1 MRTADDTK
9 TTISTSQETV
19 NNGNAIRSGR
29 TPDGGDGGGR
39 GTLFPFM
46 SSSIISLS
54 LLSTSATGT
63 TIRAVWVVAL
73 ALVALAF
80 IDRMKPATQRR
91 TATVRV
97 DNKPTPL
104 YKEPERQQRWRALA
118 NLSGGAVIVG
128 AFLACLIGF
137 LLAIA
142 LELVGGL
149 LRA

>member
-1 MRTADDTK
+1 M
-9 TTISTSQETV
+9 
-19 NNGNAIRSGR
+19 
-29 TPDGGDGGGR
+29 
-39 GTLFPFM
+39 
-46 SSSIISLS
+46 
-54 LLSTSATGT
+54 
-63 TIRAVWVVAL
+63 AL

-104 YKEPERQQRWRALA
+104 YKEPVRQQRWRALV

-128 AFLACLIGF
+128 ALLACLIGF
-137 LLAIA
+137 LLAMA

-149 LRA
+149 LQA